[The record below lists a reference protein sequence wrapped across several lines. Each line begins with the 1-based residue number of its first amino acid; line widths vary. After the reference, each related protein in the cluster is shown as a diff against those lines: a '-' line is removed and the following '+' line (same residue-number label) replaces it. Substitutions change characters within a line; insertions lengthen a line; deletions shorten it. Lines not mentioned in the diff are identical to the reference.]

1 VRSRLPNRR
10 RTRTV
15 LAAVLPIGALL
26 TAVAAAPAT
35 AQTQDD
41 DRGVLVNMFQW
52 NWDSVAAECTNV
64 LGPQGF
70 GGVQVSPPQES
81 ISLPGNNPAHPWWE
95 VYQPVSYQLT
105 SRFGDRG
112 DFAAMVRACEQAGV
126 DVYVDAVLNHMTG
139 QNNGGTGY
147 GGSTFT
153 DKHVYPGL
161 YSGNDFHYY
170 PQHCPNP
177 SGEIA
182 DYNNLAEVQ
191 NCELLGL
198 ADLRTGFYYVRDT
211 LVGYLNDLIGLG
223 VDGFRIDAAKHIPA
237 GDLDV
242 IADRLIGS
250 PDIYQEVIP
259 GGAVQL
265 DPYRASGD
273 LLEFTFARK
282 LKEQF
287 QGNIAYLE
295 TIGESWGMQPSEYAV
310 TFVDNHDTERD
321 GSTLSY
327 RDGRTYRLATLF
339 TLAWDY
345 GSPQV
350 YTGYTFSGRDQSPP
364 ANADGMVRP
373 VDCASGAWT
382 CTHRDPSVRGIVG
395 WRAAAGDGPVRDW
408 WTNGANVIAFSRGN
422 AGFLAINNTD
432 ASLSRQFTTSLPRGT
447 YCDVIHGTTGDGSCA
462 GADVH
467 VDGSGRATITVP
479 AKDAVAIHVAT
490 E

>member
-1 VRSRLPNRR
+1 MRSRLSTRNRA
-10 RTRTV
+10 
-15 LAAVLPIGALL
+15 LAAIVAVLPATALL
-26 TAVAAAPAT
+26 TSVTAAPA
-35 AQTQDD
+35 AAKPQAD
-41 DRGVLVNMFQW
+41 DRGVIVNMFQW
-52 NWDSVAAECTNV
+52 NWDSVAAECAEV

-81 ISLPGNNPAHPWWE
+81 ISLPGADHPWWE

-105 SRFGDRG
+105 SRLGDRA
-112 DFAAMVRACEQAGV
+112 DFAAMVRSCDAAGV

-161 YSGNDFHYY
+161 YSGNDFHYH

-182 DYNNLAEVQ
+182 DYDNLAEVQ

-198 ADLRTGFYYVRDT
+198 ADLRTDFYYVRDT
-211 LVGYLNDLIGLG
+211 LVAYLNDLVGLG
-223 VDGFRIDAAKHIPA
+223 VDGFRVDAAKHIPA
-237 GDLDV
+237 DDLRA
-242 IADRLIGS
+242 IADRV
-250 PDIYQEVIP
+250 DADVYQEVIP
-259 GGAVQL
+259 GGAVRL

-287 QGNIAYLE
+287 HGNIAHLE
-295 TIGESWGMQPSEYAV
+295 TIGESWGMQPDEYAV

-327 RDGRTYRLATLF
+327 RDGPTYRLATVF

-350 YTGYTFSGRDQSPP
+350 YTGFRFSGRDESPP
-364 ANADGMVRP
+364 ANADGTVRP
-373 VDCASGAWT
+373 VDCGSGEWT
-382 CTHRDPSVRGIVG
+382 CTHRDPAVRGMVG
-395 WRAAAGDGPVRDW
+395 WRSAVAGAPVRNW
-408 WTNGANVIAFSRGN
+408 WTNGDNAIAFSRGD
-422 AGFLAINNTD
+422 AGFVAINNTS
-432 ASLSRQFTTSLPRGT
+432 APLTREFTTGLPQGT
-447 YCDVIHGTTGDGSCA
+447 YCDVLAASDGQCVQVS
-462 GADVH
+462 
-467 VDGSGRATITVP
+467 GSGRATITVQP
-479 AKDAVAIHVAT
+479 KDAVAIHVAT

>member
-1 VRSRLPNRR
+1 MRFPLPSRSRS
-10 RTRTV
+10 RT
-15 LAAVLPIGALL
+15 LAAVAALLPATALL
-26 TAVAAAPAT
+26 TAVASQPAA
-35 AQTQDD
+35 AQPQDD
-41 DRGVLVNMFQW
+41 GRGVIVNMFQW
-52 NWDSVAAECTNV
+52 NWDSVAAECTDV

-81 ISLPGNNPAHPWWE
+81 ISLPHNNPAHPWWE

-105 SRFGDRG
+105 SRLGDRAA
-112 DFAAMVRACEQAGV
+112 FVAMVRACDSAGV

-177 SGEIA
+177 TGEIA
-182 DYNNLAEVQ
+182 DYNNQAEVQ

-198 ADLRTGFYYVRDT
+198 ADLRTDFYYVRDT
-211 LVGYLNDLIGLG
+211 LVGYLNDLVGLG

-237 GDLDV
+237 ADLGAILDRV
-242 IADRLIGS
+242 DADA
-250 PDIYQEVIP
+250 YQEVIP

-265 DPYRASGD
+265 GPYLANGD
-273 LLEFTFARK
+273 LLEFTFARE
-282 LKEQF
+282 LKQQF
-287 QGNIAYLE
+287 QDNIAYLE
-295 TIGESWGMQPSEYAV
+295 TIGESWGMLPSEAAV
-310 TFVDNHDTERD
+310 TFVDNHDSERD

-327 RDGRTYRLATLF
+327 RDGRTYLLATLF

-364 ANADGMVRP
+364 ADGNGYVRP
-373 VDCASGAWT
+373 VDCASGQWT
-382 CTHRDPSVRGIVG
+382 CTHRDPAVRGMVA
-395 WRAAAGDGPVRDW
+395 WRSAVAGAPVHNW
-408 WTNGANVIAFSRGN
+408 WTNGYNVISFSRGD
-422 AGFLAINNTD
+422 AGFVAINNTD
-432 ASLSRQFTTSLPRGT
+432 AALTREFTTALPPGT
-447 YCDVIHGTTGDGSCA
+447 YCDVIHGTSADGVCA
-462 GADVH
+462 GADVT
-467 VDGSGRATITVP
+467 VSGSGHATVTVP
-479 AKDAVAIHVAT
+479 PMDAVAIHVLAS
-490 E
+490 